1 MISSERENMKN
12 SSKYLLISFA
22 TFICGYVFLR
32 LAYYESVKIPFVQE
46 VVLIVLGTIAT
57 VAITAALISKQSE
70 IELEKEQRVKI
81 FDLKSEL
88 YLELINHIEL
98 VIGKGKLDKKDRL
111 HLEFLTHK
119 ISVVADKD
127 VLKEYSSF
135 IDTLNKISCDTVITA
150 FESDEISLKLAKVC
164 VRIRYD
170 LIHQENN
177 ISHVEELLTRNIV
190 KF

>member
-1 MISSERENMKN
+1 MKD
-12 SSKYLLISFA
+12 SSKYLLIALS

-32 LAYYESVKIPFVQE
+32 LAYYDSIRVPFVQE

-57 VAITAALISKQSE
+57 IAITAALISKQSE

-81 FDLKSEL
+81 FDLKSQL
-88 YLELINHIEL
+88 YLELINHIES
-98 VIGKGKLDKKDRL
+98 VISQGKLSKEDRL

-119 ISVVADKD
+119 ISILAHEN

-135 IDTLNKISCDTVITA
+135 IDTLNKISHDAVITA
-150 FESDEISLKLAKVC
+150 FESDEISIKLAKVC
-164 VRIRYD
+164 VKIRYD
-170 LIHQENN
+170 LIQHEDNL
-177 ISHVEELLTRNIV
+177 SSLEELLTKNII

>member
-1 MISSERENMKN
+1 MKN

-81 FDLKSEL
+81 FDLK
-88 YLELINHIEL
+88 
-98 VIGKGKLDKKDRL
+98 
-111 HLEFLTHK
+111 F
-119 ISVVADKD
+119 
-127 VLKEYSSF
+127 
-135 IDTLNKISCDTVITA
+135 
-150 FESDEISLKLAKVC
+150 
-164 VRIRYD
+164 
-170 LIHQENN
+170 
-177 ISHVEELLTRNIV
+177 
-190 KF
+190 